1 MIAKALRALW
11 LVAHNIRLPQN
22 RGLGVSP
29 TDRFRLWEMAKEDTA
44 GRELKAL
51 RAARDELDVKDCT
64 VVTWDSDYETADGIR
79 VVPVWRWCLT

>member
-1 MIAKALRALW
+1 
-11 LVAHNIRLPQN
+11 
-22 RGLGVSP
+22 
-29 TDRFRLWEMAKEDTA
+29 MAKEDTA